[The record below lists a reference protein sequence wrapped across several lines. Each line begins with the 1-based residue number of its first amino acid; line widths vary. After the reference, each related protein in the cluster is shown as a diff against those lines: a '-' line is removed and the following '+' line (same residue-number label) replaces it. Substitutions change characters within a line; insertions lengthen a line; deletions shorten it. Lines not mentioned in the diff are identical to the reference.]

1 MTSET
6 DDRTDIE
13 LNLQAYRQFATYRV
27 SQLAARMNSHAA
39 KTLKQGGDLG
49 LVQWRILTLLQV
61 AAPITSAALIKLIAM
76 DAGLF
81 SRNLKAMVAD
91 GLIDSRPDVTDQRQQ
106 ILTLT
111 PHGRAEYNRCLPAM
125 QARRTMLMEGISA
138 ADKEIFFRTLDKI
151 ESNLARHL
159 NEVKV

>member
-39 KTLKQGGDLG
+39 KTLKQEGDLG

-91 GLIDSRPDVTDQRQQ
+91 GLIDSR
-106 ILTLT
+106 
-111 PHGRAEYNRCLPAM
+111 A
-125 QARRTMLMEGISA
+125 
-138 ADKEIFFRTLDKI
+138 
-151 ESNLARHL
+151 
-159 NEVKV
+159 